1 LKGSSLLKRIGS
13 EKREEF
19 ARRGYFPHQYFWGK
33 CRPKKGHPLN
43 IILCPKKGQNGE
55 EVVFK
60 SLSERVFC
68 SMHNLSTKS
77 VEKGRQKDTEE
88 MDNVLFACRLKD
100 LEDQRPERL
109 TLGRTAFTMF
119 RRIRAREIAG

>member
-1 LKGSSLLKRIGS
+1 MSPKERSSLEYNSL
-13 EKREEF
+13 
-19 ARRGYFPHQYFWGK
+19 PQ
-33 CRPKKGHPLN
+33 
-43 IILCPKKGQNGE
+43 KGQNGE

-77 VEKGRQKDTEE
+77 VEKARQKDTEQ